1 MIYKKHINFNKN
13 ILIFVVS
20 FLLIYLSNLIENYHR
35 KLKIGIICL
44 EHSNN
49 IGNNLLK
56 LAIYNKISEL
66 GYNPIMIGTKAKNN
80 NISFIQ
86 NAAKIRIIQT
96 NFSEIKENDYDILI
110 VNSDQTWRKWDRHFY
125 DIAFLRFSEKWDKYR
140 FIYGASLGYDSWK
153 FSKEDENIAK
163 HLLKN
168 FKSLSFREMHTVE
181 FVKEHLGYKSTFV
194 LDPTLL
200 INKDFYLDLI
210 KDYKSDIKINDYIFV
225 YRIINS
231 TRINNFLEK
240 VKETLNINLYVVN
253 MNEQDQIYKFLYG
266 IHQSRGVITDSFHAS
281 IFSIIFNKPFIA
293 FVNQIG
299 DDGRF
304 KTIKDIFKLENRI
317 YNINETAKIS
327 LLKTP
332 LNINKKLLNSLKRK
346 SLNYLKNNLK
356 SYINVLSFII

>member
-1 MIYKKHINFNKN
+1 MIYKKHINFNKKK
-13 ILIFVVS
+13 LIFVVS
-20 FLLIYLSNLIENYHR
+20 FLLIYLSKLIENYHR

-56 LAIYNKISEL
+56 FAIYNKISEL

-96 NFSEIKENDYDILI
+96 NFSEIKENDYDVLI

-153 FSKEDENIAK
+153 FSIEDENIAK

-168 FKSLSFREMHTVE
+168 FKSLSFREIHTVE

-210 KDYKSDIKINDYIFV
+210 KDYKSDIKIND
-225 YRIINS
+225 
-231 TRINNFLEK
+231 K
-240 VKETLNINLYVVN
+240 
-253 MNEQDQIYKFLYG
+253 
-266 IHQSRGVITDSFHAS
+266 
-281 IFSIIFNKPFIA
+281 
-293 FVNQIG
+293 
-299 DDGRF
+299 
-304 KTIKDIFKLENRI
+304 
-317 YNINETAKIS
+317 
-327 LLKTP
+327 
-332 LNINKKLLNSLKRK
+332 
-346 SLNYLKNNLK
+346 
-356 SYINVLSFII
+356 FIIHS